1 VPRRP
6 EGLPP
11 AVPFLHLEDTP
22 LATLSEQI
30 KSTATGPLRLL
41 VLSESEEWPL
51 ALRELLATHD
61 ITVLK
66 AASVYQACDP
76 SLLSMTDA
84 VVVCDPA
91 SDPGGRTNANLTEAR
106 RASRELLGDA
116 LLAHRLTG
124 VVLSEG
130 ATGRQRLDEGAF
142 LVVPPDVPADEL
154 WGRVATIRQYRPL
167 FSQFEQQVANMQR
180 LGKRLNQQFV
190 AVDQEL
196 RLASRLQRDFL
207 PKTFPEVG
215 DIRFAAMY
223 QPAAWVSGDMY
234 DVARLD
240 ETHLGFYLA
249 DAVGHG
255 IAAGLLTMF
264 IKQDVVGKRI
274 DRNSYT
280 LTSPSEVLANLN
292 VDLARQELPNCQFV
306 TALYGIIDTRD
317 NQLTFARG
325 GHPHPI
331 HVTADGQ
338 CNEVLTVG
346 GLLGVFAEETFPS
359 TSLVLR
365 PGEKFIIYSDG
376 IEDSIIAH
384 RDRTQGT
391 VEYTE
396 FFRELVRMPI
406 ETCIAT
412 LSAQVE
418 HTEGS
423 IAPDDDMT
431 VVGIERRSCSCG

>member
-1 VPRRP
+1 MQ
-6 EGLPP
+6 
-11 AVPFLHLEDTP
+11 
-22 LATLSEQI
+22 LATLSEHVS
-30 KSTATGPLRLL
+30 STATRPLCLL
-41 VLSESEEWPL
+41 VLSESGHWPQAVRDL
-51 ALRELLATHD
+51 VAERD
-61 ITVLK
+61 VTVLK
-66 AASVYQACDP
+66 AASFQQACDP
-76 SLLSMTDA
+76 ALLSRTDA
-84 VVVCDPA
+84 VVVCDLIDDSLGVPRKHL
-91 SDPGGRTNANLTEAR
+91 SEGR
-106 RASRELLGDA
+106 RASLELLGDA

-124 VVLSEG
+124 VVVSQDAAGEQASE
-130 ATGRQRLDEGAF
+130 EGAF
-142 LVVPPDVPADEL
+142 LTVPPDVTADEL

-215 DIRFAAMY
+215 EVRFAALY

-240 ETHLGFYLA
+240 ENHVGFYLA

-264 IKQDVVGKRI
+264 IKQAVVGKRI

-280 LTSPSEVLANLN
+280 LTPPSDVLATLN
-292 VDLARQELPNCQFV
+292 IDLAHQELPNCQFV
-306 TALYGIIDTRD
+306 TALYGHIDTRD
-317 NQLTFARG
+317 CTLTFARG

-338 CNEVLTVG
+338 CNEILTVG

-359 TSLVLR
+359 TSLMLK

-376 IEDSIIAH
+376 IEDSIIAR
-384 RDRTQGT
+384 RDRTKGT
-391 VEYTE
+391 VEYTAS
-396 FFRELVRMPI
+396 FRELVRAPI
-406 ETCIAT
+406 EACIAG

-418 HTEGS
+418 RAEGS

-431 VVGIERRSCSCG
+431 VLGIERRSS